1 MTRLEEARWLA
12 RELYNLVLELK
23 GNNVETGNQPI
34 DDYLK
39 DNDTEWI
46 EWTNR

>member
-12 RELYNLVLELK
+12 QELYNLVLALQD
-23 GNNVETGNQPI
+23 NNVETGNQLV

-39 DNDTEWI
+39 DHDVEWI
-46 EWTNR
+46 SE

>member
-12 RELYNLVLELK
+12 QELYSFVLALQD
-23 GNNVETGNQPI
+23 NNVETGNQLV

-39 DNDTEWI
+39 DHDADWI
-46 EWTNR
+46 SE